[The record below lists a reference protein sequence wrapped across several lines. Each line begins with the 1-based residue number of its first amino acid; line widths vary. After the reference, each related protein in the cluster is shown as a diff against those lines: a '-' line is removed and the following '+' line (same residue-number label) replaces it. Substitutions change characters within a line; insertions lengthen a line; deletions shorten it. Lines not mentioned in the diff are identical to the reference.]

1 MIATTTQ
8 NPTTS
13 LPLPETLMQ
22 MITGGWV
29 SQAIYVA
36 AKLGIADLLKDGSKS
51 SEELATLTNVDANS
65 LYRILRALSSLGIF
79 SEGDNRYFELTPMAE
94 YLRSDIP
101 ESLNA
106 VAVMM
111 GGEPWHWQPWGD
123 ILYSVK
129 TGKPAFDH
137 VFKMSVFPYLGEN
150 PEAAAIFD
158 SCMTSLT
165 TRDSVEIVA
174 NYDFSS
180 IHTLVDVGGGHGKL
194 LAYILES
201 NPNLQG
207 ILYDLPAVVVGASP
221 HLDKFS
227 NRTSIV
233 SGSFFESVPNGGDA
247 YIMKHIIHDW
257 DDEKATSILKN
268 CHQVMPA
275 NGKLLVVEDVL
286 PPANQPSMGK
296 LLDLE
301 MLLMTNGG
309 RERTETEF
317 NELFAAAGFK
327 LTRIVPSGMAANVIE
342 GVKA

>member
-8 NPTTS
+8 NPTTT

-22 MITGGWV
+22 MITGAWV
-29 SQAIYVA
+29 SQTIYVA
-36 AKLGIADLLKDGSKS
+36 AKLGIADLLKDGAKS
-51 SEELATLTNVDANS
+51 SEQLATLTNVDANS
-65 LYRILRALSSLGIF
+65 LYRVLRALSSLGIF
-79 SEGDNRYFELTPMAE
+79 SEGDNRTFELTPMAQ

-106 VAVMM
+106 IAIMM
-111 GGEPWHWQPWGD
+111 GGEPWHWQPWGE
-123 ILYSVK
+123 ILYSVE
-129 TGKPAFDH
+129 TGKSAFEK
-137 VFKMSVFPYLGEN
+137 VFKMPVFPYLGQN

-158 SCMTSLT
+158 ACMTSFT
-165 TRDSVEIVA
+165 TRDSVEIAA

-194 LAYILES
+194 LAHILES

-207 ILYDLPAVVVGASP
+207 ILYDLPAVVAGASP

-227 NRTSIV
+227 NRTSVV
-233 SGSFFESVPNGGDA
+233 SGSFFESVPSGGDA

-257 DDEKATSILKN
+257 DDSKAIAILKN
-268 CHQVMPA
+268 CHQVMPE

-296 LLDLE
+296 LLDIE
-301 MLLMTNGG
+301 MLLMTSGG
-309 RERTETEF
+309 RERTEIEF
-317 NELFAAAGFK
+317 KELLAAAGFK
-327 LTRIVPSGMAANVIE
+327 LTRIVPAGMAANVIE

>member
-1 MIATTTQ
+1 MTPTIQ
-8 NPTTS
+8 NPTTA

-22 MITGGWV
+22 MITGTWV

-36 AKLGIADLLKDGSKS
+36 AKLKIADLLKDGAKTSK
-51 SEELATLTNVDANS
+51 ELATLTNVDANS
-65 LYRILRALSSLGIF
+65 LYRILRALSSIGLF
-79 SEGDNRYFELTPMAE
+79 SEGDNRCFELTPMAE

-106 VAVMM
+106 IAIMM

-129 TGKPAFDH
+129 TGKSAFDH
-137 VFKMSVFPYLGEN
+137 IFQMPVFSYLDQN

-158 SCMTSLT
+158 ACMTSFT
-165 TRDSVEIVA
+165 TKDSVEIAA

-180 IHTLVDVGGGHGKL
+180 IHTLVDIGGGQGKL
-194 LAYILES
+194 LAHILES
-201 NPNLQG
+201 NPSLQG
-207 ILYDLPAVVVGASP
+207 ILYDLPAVVAGANQY
-221 HLDKFS
+221 LDKFKQ
-227 NRTSIV
+227 RTQIV
-233 SGSFFESVPNGGDA
+233 SGSFFESVPSGGDA

-257 DDEKATSILKN
+257 DDERAIAILKN
-268 CHQVMPA
+268 CHQVMPK

-301 MLLMTNGG
+301 MLLMTSGG

-317 NELFAAAGFK
+317 KELFAAAGFN
-327 LTRIVPSGMAANVIE
+327 LTRIVSAGIAAKVIE

>member
-1 MIATTTQ
+1 MTAT
-8 NPTTS
+8 NA

-22 MITGGWV
+22 MITGAWV

-36 AKLGIADLLKDGSKS
+36 AKLGIADLLKDGSKTS
-51 SEELATLTNVDANS
+51 QELATLTNVDANS
-65 LYRILRALSSLGIF
+65 LYRILRALSSIGLF
-79 SEGDNRYFELTPMAE
+79 SEGDNCSFELTPMAE
-94 YLRSDIP
+94 YLRSDVP

-106 VAVMM
+106 IAIMM
-111 GGEPWHWQPWGD
+111 GGEPWHWKPWGD

-137 VFKMSVFPYLGEN
+137 IFEMSVFPYLSQN

-158 SCMTSLT
+158 ACMTSFT
-165 TRDSVEIVA
+165 TRGSVEIAA

-180 IHTLVDVGGGHGKL
+180 IDTLVDVGGGHGRL
-194 LAYILES
+194 LAHILES

-207 ILYDLPAVVVGASP
+207 ILYDLPAVVEGATQ

-227 NRTSIV
+227 QRTQVV
-233 SGSFFESVPNGGDA
+233 SGSFFDSVPTGGDA
-247 YIMKHIIHDW
+247 YIMKHILHDW
-257 DDEKATSILKN
+257 DDEKAIAILKN
-268 CHQVMPA
+268 CHQVMPE

-301 MLLMTNGG
+301 MLLMTSGG

-327 LTRIVPSGMAANVIE
+327 LTRIVPAGLGAKVIE
-342 GVKA
+342 GIKT

>member
-1 MIATTTQ
+1 MMTTSAQ
-8 NPTTS
+8 NPTTA
-13 LPLPETLMQ
+13 LPLPEALMQ
-22 MITGGWV
+22 MITGAWV

-36 AKLGIADLLKDGSKS
+36 AKLKIADLLKDGAKN
-51 SEELATLTNVDANS
+51 SEELASLTNVDAAS
-65 LYRILRALSSLGIF
+65 LYRVLRALSSIGIF
-79 SEGDNRYFELTPMAE
+79 SEGENKQFELTPMAE

-106 VAVMM
+106 IAIMM

-129 TGKPAFDH
+129 TGQPAFDH
-137 VFKMSVFPYLGEN
+137 IFKMPVFPYLGQN

-158 SCMTSLT
+158 ACMTSFT
-165 TRDSVEIVA
+165 TRDSIEIVN

-180 IHTLVDVGGGHGKL
+180 IRTLVDVGGGHGKL
-194 LAYILES
+194 LAHILES
-201 NPNLQG
+201 TPNLQG
-207 ILYDLPAVVVGASP
+207 ILYDLPEVVAGASQ
-221 HLDKFS
+221 HLDKFTT
-227 NRTSIV
+227 RTRV
-233 SGSFFESVPNGGDA
+233 VAGNFFESIPSGGDA

-257 DDEKATSILKN
+257 DDERAIAILKN
-268 CHQVMPA
+268 CHQVMPE

-286 PPANQPSMGK
+286 PPANKPSIGK

-301 MLLMTNGG
+301 MLLMTSGG

-317 NELFAAAGFK
+317 KELFAAVGFK
-327 LTRIVPSGMAANVIE
+327 LTRIIPAGFAANVIE

>member
-1 MIATTTQ
+1 MMATTNQ
-8 NPTTS
+8 TTA
-13 LPLPETLMQ
+13 LPLPDTLMQ
-22 MITGGWV
+22 MITGAWV

-36 AKLGIADLLKDGSKS
+36 AKLGIADLLRDGAKS
-51 SEELATLTNVDANS
+51 SEELATLTSVDATS
-65 LYRILRALSSLGIF
+65 LYRILRALSSIGIF
-79 SEGDNRYFELTPMAE
+79 SEGDNRLFELTPMAQ

-106 VAVMM
+106 MAIMM

-137 VFKMSVFPYLGEN
+137 VFKMPIFPYLGQN

-158 SCMTSLT
+158 ACMTSFT
-165 TRDSVEIVA
+165 TRDSIEIVT

-194 LAYILES
+194 LAHILES

-207 ILYDLPAVVVGASP
+207 ILYDLPAVVAGASQ
-221 HLDKFS
+221 HLDKFGL
-227 NRTSIV
+227 RTSVV
-233 SGSFFESVPNGGDA
+233 SGSFFESVPSGGDA

-257 DDEKATSILKN
+257 DDEKAIAILKN
-268 CHQVMPA
+268 CHQVMPE
-275 NGKLLVVEDVL
+275 NGKLLVVEDVI
-286 PPANQPSMGK
+286 PPANQPSIGK
-296 LLDLE
+296 LIDLE
-301 MLLMTNGG
+301 MLLMTSGG

-317 NELFAAAGFK
+317 RELLAAAGFQ
-327 LTRIVPSGMAANVIE
+327 LTRIVPVGVSANIIE
-342 GVKA
+342 GMKI